1 MSNDKRLIKKLTKI
15 GVLMTSERNIS
26 KILEMILRESIELSN
41 CDGGSIY
48 IKEIDEN
55 SVPVIKFKNAINFSR
70 KIEFKE
76 FSLNLDKNSIAG
88 FVALNGEILVLDDVD
103 NIDPILE
110 LKYNDSFDKMINY
123 KTVNMAVIPM
133 ISYDNEVVGVL
144 QLINKRKNA
153 HLNLINLNEVKEQID
168 SFNSEELEIIESLAA
183 QAGIL
188 IERTKLYDEIQ
199 ELLGSFIQ
207 AMVATLD
214 TRDITTSGH
223 SKRLAG
229 YALKFAEVINQ
240 VDYGVYKDIFFSKEE
255 IKELYYSALLHDIGK
270 IGVKEA
276 VLQKRTKLTENTIE
290 TLEYR
295 FRFLINALALK
306 NELNDFEKEIVEKPE
321 KYLDIIRLINNKPFI
336 TDEEEDLLKKI
347 NNLEVNF
354 NGIKY
359 KFFKK
364 EEIENLT
371 IKKGNL
377 TDDEREEINSHV
389 SYSYKILKDIKWIK
403 ELKNIP
409 DIASSHHERID
420 GTGYPRRLKGNEI
433 SIQAKILAILDIFE
447 ALTARDRPYKPP
459 MSVEK
464 AIEIIK
470 KEVEDNHLDK
480 ELFQIFMQ
488 EKIYELYKEELNKII
503 KL

>member
-153 HLNLINLNEVKEQID
+153 HLNLMNLNEVKEQID

-336 TDEEEDLLKKI
+336 TDEEEDILQKI

>member
-55 SVPVIKFKNAINFSR
+55 SIPVIKFKNAINFSR

-153 HLNLINLNEVKEQID
+153 HLNLMNLNEVKEQID

-336 TDEEEDLLKKI
+336 TDEEEDILQKI

>member
-336 TDEEEDLLKKI
+336 TDEEEDLLQKI

>member
-153 HLNLINLNEVKEQID
+153 HLNLMNLNEVKEQID

-336 TDEEEDLLKKI
+336 TDEEEDLLQKI